1 MDPNAPAP
9 WLMFVVMF
17 VAVGGALGL
26 IVVIGGLTRLA
37 RGESFWPASEA
48 ARPSPARSNAG
59 SWRVRKG
66 SRVQAGS
73 EGANAALRHQDGTFA
88 GSEGSRSGSDVRES
102 SPPPSSIAPDLP
114 QNVEE
119 LAWAL
124 EAVRLRTSGE
134 EPTKEA
140 AIIRAFPHVNS
151 KGAGSWQRA
160 SQLYDVVSQA
170 QRQRATTQPADTAV
184 QPTA

>member
-9 WLMFVVMF
+9 WLMFVIMF
-17 VAVGGALGL
+17 GAVGGAIGL
-26 IVVIGGLTRLA
+26 IVVIGGLTRMA
-37 RGESFWPASEA
+37 RGESFWPARETE
-48 ARPSPARSNAG
+48 RPSPARSNAG
-59 SWRVRKG
+59 AWRVRKG
-66 SRVQAGS
+66 LRVQTGS

-88 GSEGSRSGSDVRES
+88 GSAGSRSGSGVRES
-102 SPPPSSIAPDLP
+102 SPPALPIAPDLP
-114 QNVEE
+114 QNVDE

-170 QRQRATTQPADTAV
+170 QKQRAPMQTTEAA
-184 QPTA
+184 

>member
-88 GSEGSRSGSDVRES
+88 GSEGSRSGSEVRES
-102 SPPPSSIAPDLP
+102 SLQIEAIAPDLP
-114 QNVEE
+114 QTMDE
-119 LAWAL
+119 LMWAI
-124 EAVRLRTSGE
+124 EAVRLRQNGD

-151 KGAGSWQRA
+151 KGGGAWQRA
-160 SQLYDVVSQA
+160 SQLYDTISSAQKVSQA
-170 QRQRATTQPADTAV
+170 KPIETV
-184 QPTA
+184 